1 MLDSIVP
8 GGSPESTP
16 SPAPD
21 LPNVPASLEER
32 GVSDE
37 TNVPKKHIEA
47 KTPVE
52 PTPDPPENEDKILE
66 VQMNLWR
73 KEAQDREDRDGQGSP
88 RSSISASMFVR
99 QKTSEFAQKSWKGT
113 WWFIRWVFLRE
124 IAFRQIPM
132 AYVVTIPALIT
143 EFILSVLLKPSQTH
157 TTAGFPGTSLT
168 TETPIFLYSS
178 WIPFMRRDELHWN
191 SYGHFEWYPIYE
203 VIAKGLMLALPTWV
217 TARLFLG
224 RKQFWQQRWRCEV
237 LAFVFFIVVLAG
249 INWCGAIVGHWNID
263 TNCVPVS
270 YPVLPPL
277 AALPCIVVFIFKMKR
292 LTGTHHYTA
301 LVLLALL
308 QGSLFTVEYVL
319 FVRHAWMWPDTDLA
333 IFIYKCT
340 FHPLLWTF
348 VLHPVLRHTTRTFDL
363 PMEQKACLWIIYVT
377 MPYASGRLLLFS
389 FKASGVFVISAIFD
403 QLMSIFVHVAVPQID
418 QVFFWVFRCGKFPI
432 SEEQQEEIDM
442 LGMIGFQVMVSVE
455 AGTAMLFAVTP
466 VVLYPERL
474 IFQRFFTACSA
485 TETIELKTFAGKF
498 GLSFGLMLMEDIGL
512 SILWLKDDLPLIQAF
527 DLMFSSCGNWF
538 VLAWSYLAF
547 LGALMPPAALLPEF
561 MECQDPMDIC
571 SCARA
576 PMFAELCGCCGS
588 DGFTSN
594 KTVCLSLV
602 S

>member
-1 MLDSIVP
+1 MEDCVLDSIVP

-52 PTPDPPENEDKILE
+52 PTPDPPENEDKVLE

-73 KEAQDREDRDGQGSP
+73 KEVQDREDRDGQGSP

-191 SYGHFEWYPIYE
+191 SYGHSTCIQHVKLDADHLSPSAFVKLFSSSLGHFEWYPIYE

-224 RKQFWQQRWRCEV
+224 RKQFWQQR
-237 LAFVFFIVVLAG
+237 
-249 INWCGAIVGHWNID
+249 
-263 TNCVPVS
+263 S
-270 YPVLPPL
+270 
-277 AALPCIVVFIFKMKR
+277 
-292 LTGTHHYTA
+292 
-301 LVLLALL
+301 LVI
-308 QGSLFTVEYVL
+308 Q
-319 FVRHAWMWPDTDLA
+319 
-333 IFIYKCT
+333 
-340 FHPLLWTF
+340 
-348 VLHPVLRHTTRTFDL
+348 
-363 PMEQKACLWIIYVT
+363 
-377 MPYASGRLLLFS
+377 
-389 FKASGVFVISAIFD
+389 
-403 QLMSIFVHVAVPQID
+403 
-418 QVFFWVFRCGKFPI
+418 
-432 SEEQQEEIDM
+432 
-442 LGMIGFQVMVSVE
+442 
-455 AGTAMLFAVTP
+455 
-466 VVLYPERL
+466 
-474 IFQRFFTACSA
+474 ACSCF
-485 TETIELKTFAGKF
+485 TFAA
-498 GLSFGLMLMEDIGL
+498 SVI
-512 SILWLKDDLPLIQAF
+512 
-527 DLMFSSCGNWF
+527 
-538 VLAWSYLAF
+538 
-547 LGALMPPAALLPEF
+547 
-561 MECQDPMDIC
+561 
-571 SCARA
+571 
-576 PMFAELCGCCGS
+576 
-588 DGFTSN
+588 T
-594 KTVCLSLV
+594 
-602 S
+602 